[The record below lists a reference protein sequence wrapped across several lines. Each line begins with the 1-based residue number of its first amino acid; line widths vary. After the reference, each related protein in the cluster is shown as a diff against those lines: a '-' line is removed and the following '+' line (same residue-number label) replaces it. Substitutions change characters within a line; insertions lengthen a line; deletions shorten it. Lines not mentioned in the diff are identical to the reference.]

1 MLGFDYTIIHK
12 KGSENRA
19 ADALSRQQEVESSCA
34 AVTIIQPEWMKEVI
48 VSLEGDKEAEKLIN
62 QLSID
67 KSSSPPFSLDNGL
80 LRHNQRIYVGR
91 NGNLKTRIIEQ
102 LHSIGLGGH
111 SRITGTY
118 RRVSLYFYW
127 PNIRTDIQ
135 SYVQQCD
142 ICQKHKTENV
152 ATPGLL
158 QQLPIP
164 NGAWQ
169 DISMDFIT
177 GLPKSE
183 GYTIIWV
190 IVDRFTKFGHFI
202 PLQHLIEAKIL
213 AQLFLDNIAKLHGI
227 PQTIVSDRDP
237 LFLSQFWRELF
248 KLLGTQLN
256 FSTSYHP

>member
-1 MLGFDYTIIHK
+1 M
-12 KGSENRA
+12 
-19 ADALSRQQEVESSCA
+19 
-34 AVTIIQPEWMKEVI
+34 
-48 VSLEGDKEAEKLIN
+48 
-62 QLSID
+62 
-67 KSSSPPFSLDNGL
+67 
-80 LRHNQRIYVGR
+80 
-91 NGNLKTRIIEQ
+91 
-102 LHSIGLGGH
+102 
-111 SRITGTY
+111 
-118 RRVSLYFYW
+118 
-127 PNIRTDIQ
+127 
-135 SYVQQCD
+135 
-142 ICQKHKTENV
+142 

-213 AQLFLDNIAKLHGI
+213 AQLFLDNITKLHGI

>member
-1 MLGFDYTIIHK
+1 M
-12 KGSENRA
+12 
-19 ADALSRQQEVESSCA
+19 
-34 AVTIIQPEWMKEVI
+34 
-48 VSLEGDKEAEKLIN
+48 
-62 QLSID
+62 
-67 KSSSPPFSLDNGL
+67 
-80 LRHNQRIYVGR
+80 
-91 NGNLKTRIIEQ
+91 
-102 LHSIGLGGH
+102 
-111 SRITGTY
+111 
-118 RRVSLYFYW
+118 
-127 PNIRTDIQ
+127 
-135 SYVQQCD
+135 
-142 ICQKHKTENV
+142 

-202 PLQHLIEAKIL
+202 PLQHPIEAKIL

-248 KLLGTQLN
+248 KLLGT
-256 FSTSYHP
+256 